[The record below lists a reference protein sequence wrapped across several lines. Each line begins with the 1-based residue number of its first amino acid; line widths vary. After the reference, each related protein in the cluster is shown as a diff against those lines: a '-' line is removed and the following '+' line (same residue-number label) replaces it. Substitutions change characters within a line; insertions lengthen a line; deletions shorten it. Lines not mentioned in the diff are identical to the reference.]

1 MLEAFPFK
9 LYAFILQVAI
19 HAANHMQDSLL
30 VLHRFINP
38 RVITP
43 GGLWLFLLQSNFLG
57 LPEPLETLKI
67 HPQNVISKISLLVI
81 PYESVRVLQQT
92 SRVAC
97 DHAHDFKCIRF
108 AKFSLVHAIISLSA
122 LGTATMFAQS

>member
-43 GGLWLFLLQSNFLG
+43 SWWSMVVPIAIQFFGVSRASGN
-57 LPEPLETLKI
+57 
-67 HPQNVISKISLLVI
+67 PQNTPPECNLENKSLGH
-81 PYESVRVLQQT
+81 ST
-92 SRVAC
+92 
-97 DHAHDFKCIRF
+97 
-108 AKFSLVHAIISLSA
+108 
-122 LGTATMFAQS
+122 